1 MARAAFIMDRLMHR
15 IGLHGKSFI
24 PMVMGFGCNVPA
36 IIAART
42 IESRSSKIITV
53 LITPFMSCSA
63 RIPIYVLLIG
73 TFFETHAALMFFLM
87 YAIGIAVAFLT
98 ARLLRKFFFK
108 KDETPFVMEL
118 PPYRVPT
125 LKTSLRHMWGK
136 GKQYLNKMGG
146 VILLASIVVWALNFF
161 PLRGEAADMQ
171 PEEIAMQSDEIDPEH
186 DSYLEMVGKAVN
198 PVLSP
203 LGFSWR
209 ATVAAVAGVPAKE
222 IVVSTLGVL
231 YTGDDEASEQALSYR
246 LTHPLKGA
254 SEPDFTPAVALS
266 FMIFILLYCPCIAT
280 IVAVVKETGAWRYG
294 AFTILYNTAV
304 AWIVAFLAYRLA
316 LLVGF

>member
-1 MARAAFIMDRLMHR
+1 
-15 IGLHGKSFI
+15 
-24 PMVMGFGCNVPA
+24 
-36 IIAART
+36 
-42 IESRSSKIITV
+42 
-53 LITPFMSCSA
+53 
-63 RIPIYVLLIG
+63 
-73 TFFETHAALMFFLM
+73 
-87 YAIGIAVAFLT
+87 
-98 ARLLRKFFFK
+98 
-108 KDETPFVMEL
+108 
-118 PPYRVPT
+118 
-125 LKTSLRHMWGK
+125 MWGK

-161 PLRGEAADMQ
+161 PLRGGAADMQ
-171 PEEIAMQSDEIDPEH
+171 PDEIAMQSDEIDPEH
-186 DSYLEMVGKAVN
+186 DSYLEMVGKVVN